1 MAKTVVID
9 ELHVT
14 VRVPNDLSD
23 DEAEAVRRTL
33 AGDEFMARLERAIRI
48 AVRALP
54 DLTACRVSL
63 TR

>member
-9 ELHVT
+9 ELHIT

-33 AGDEFMARLERAIRI
+33 AGDEFMDRLRRAIVA
-48 AVRALP
+48 AVRAIPELSS
-54 DLTACRVSL
+54 CRVSL

>member
-9 ELHVT
+9 ELHII

-33 AGDEFMARLERAIRI
+33 AEDEFMDRLRRAIG
-48 AVRALP
+48 ALVRAIPELSP
-54 DLTACRVSL
+54 CRVLS